1 MRNISKEDRNKID
14 DYARLSIL
22 KSNFV
27 KEWQESCR
35 KELAFMSGKYH
46 GFLLGDEFQFSHKK
60 RQGGLSQSKMTTFI
74 KEKFGYTDDQM
85 KAMFGSEQT
94 INVFTPKPLISS
106 IKQQKKCKD
115 SILRSNVMNLIPNY
129 QDKVVL

>member
-1 MRNISKEDRNKID
+1 
-14 DYARLSIL
+14 
-22 KSNFV
+22 
-27 KEWQESCR
+27 
-35 KELAFMSGKYH
+35 
-46 GFLLGDEFQFSHKK
+46 
-60 RQGGLSQSKMTTFI
+60 
-74 KEKFGYTDDQM
+74 M